1 MEAYMR
7 VLTIT
12 ALAAGFLVSM
22 PAAAQIAGP
31 PPISS
36 GPGSA
41 WSRSPS
47 IYRQIEKIESGVRD
61 GKEAGQLSPREARA
75 LRREGRRIEA
85 MEQRYAADGLS
96 YSEGRA
102 LEMRTEM
109 LRSLANAKR
118 GRGRK

>member
-1 MEAYMR
+1 MR
-7 VLTIT
+7 ALTII
-12 ALAAGFLVSM
+12 AVAATFLVSM
-22 PAAAQIAGP
+22 PAAAQIAGR

-36 GPGSA
+36 GPGSG

-47 IYRQIEKIESGVRD
+47 IYRQVEKIED
-61 GKEAGQLSPREARA
+61 GIHDGRRSEQLSRREARG
-75 LRREGRRIEA
+75 LRREGRRIQA

-96 YSEGRA
+96 DSEFRA

-118 GRGRK
+118 GQGRK